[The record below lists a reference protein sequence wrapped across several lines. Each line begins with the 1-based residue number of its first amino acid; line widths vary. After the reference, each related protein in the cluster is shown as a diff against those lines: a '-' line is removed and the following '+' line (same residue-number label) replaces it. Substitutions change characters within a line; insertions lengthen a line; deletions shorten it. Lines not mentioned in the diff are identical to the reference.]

1 MKLTKNLLLKL
12 QEIDTKLQDLKEHR
26 GDLPQAIEDLN
37 KTIQEKEEYITAC
50 QAAIEG
56 LQADRIS
63 YNESLEENIKRL
75 KMFEEK
81 LYEVKNNK
89 EYDQIQ
95 LEIETRKMEIN
106 ELENK
111 IFSTEEEE
119 ERLKEDIENVKKEL
133 EELLKEK
140 EKRDEELKDINT
152 YVKEEEEKLLK
163 EREEITKQIDDHF
176 IKQYERIKAAK
187 GGVAVAVITETN
199 ACSGCYSL
207 IPPQRVVEIRSKNQ
221 LFTCEYCGRI
231 LIWKEEDE

>member
-12 QEIDTKLQDLKEHR
+12 QKIDTRLQDLKEHR
-26 GDLPQAIEDLN
+26 GDLPVIIEELN
-37 KTIQEKEEYITAC
+37 RTIQEKEEYIAAC
-50 QAAIEG
+50 EAAIEG
-56 LQADRIS
+56 LKADRI
-63 YNESLEENIKRL
+63 NFGDSLEENIKRL

-81 LYEVKNNK
+81 LYEVKNNR

-133 EELLKEK
+133 EELMVEK
-140 EKRDEELKDINT
+140 EKRDAELKDIET
-152 YVKEEEEKLLK
+152 YVKEEEERLNK
-163 EREEITKQIDDHF
+163 EREEIVKQLDERF
-176 IKQYERIKAAK
+176 IKQYERIKKAK
-187 GGVAVAVITETN
+187 GGTAVAWITETN

-221 LFTCEYCGRI
+221 IFTCEYCGRI
-231 LIWKEEDE
+231 LIWKEEEE

>member
-1 MKLTKNLLLKL
+1 LKLTKNLLLKL
-12 QEIDTKLQDLKEHR
+12 QKIDTRLQDLKEHR
-26 GDLPQAIEDLN
+26 GDLPVIIEELN
-37 KTIQEKEEYITAC
+37 RTIQEKEEYIAAC
-50 QAAIEG
+50 EAAIEG
-56 LQADRIS
+56 LKADRI
-63 YNESLEENIKRL
+63 NFGDSLEENIKRL

-81 LYEVKNNK
+81 LYEVKNNR

-133 EELLKEK
+133 EELMVEK
-140 EKRDEELKDINT
+140 EKRDAELKDIET
-152 YVKEEEEKLLK
+152 YVKEEEERLNK
-163 EREEITKQIDDHF
+163 EREEIVKQLDERF
-176 IKQYERIKAAK
+176 IKQYERIKKAK
-187 GGVAVAVITETN
+187 GGTAVAWITETN

-221 LFTCEYCGRI
+221 IFTCEYCGRI
-231 LIWKEEDE
+231 LIWKEEEE